1 MRTHSDT
8 STHAYTSFFLDL
20 GIGRGERRRLEDLW
34 GLGRPD
40 RGRFWDSFLIPVL
53 LSAS

>member
-1 MRTHSDT
+1 MRAHSGT
-8 STHAYTSFFLDL
+8 GTHACTSFFLDL
-20 GIGRGERRRLEDLW
+20 GIGHGEGRRLGDLW

-40 RGRFWDSFLIPVL
+40 RGKFWDSFLIPVL